1 MNMHS
6 TPVKGGSTAILKNV
20 SAMMTLIETVRQRPE
35 QSAGFGLFYGRSGYG
50 KTVASTYAQ
59 NEENCLYIE
68 VREFWT
74 RRDFCVA
81 FLEELGQRPRGT
93 ISAMMREI
101 IALIGMDYGRAII
114 IDEADKLVDKRMIE
128 LARDLQEMTRAP
140 VILVGEEQLK
150 NKLAVYERCD
160 GRVLERVEA
169 LPCDAEDAGELAG
182 MIAAG
187 IDVDYELLD
196 YIVAEAKGSTRRVAN
211 ALYKVSNLARS
222 RNLNRVTVADYA
234 QGGA

>member
-1 MNMHS
+1 MNMHT

-35 QSAGFGLFYGRSGYG
+35 QSAGFGLFFGPSGYG

-74 RRDFCVA
+74 RKDFCIA

-93 ISAMMREI
+93 ISSMMREI
-101 IALIGMDYGRAII
+101 IGLLGMDYGRTVL
-114 IDEADKLVDKRMIE
+114 IDEADKLIDKKMIE
-128 LARDLQEMTRAP
+128 LARDIQEMTRAP

-150 NKLAVYERCD
+150 NKLKAYERCD

-169 LPCDAEDAGELAG
+169 LPCDAEDAAELAG
-182 MIAAG
+182 LIAPG
-187 IDVDYELLD
+187 IELDHRLVDH
-196 YIVAEAKGSTRRVAN
+196 IVAETRGSTRRVAN
-211 ALYKVSNLARS
+211 ALYKVSNLART
-222 RNLNRVTVADYA
+222 RNLNRVTVADYT